1 MIRRLVFAAGA
12 FAVAFGASGLSRA
25 EEQQGAPQG
34 ATIPAPETGA
44 VKPAS
49 EPQAPPLAAPVSAMP
64 EVATAKPA
72 SEPQPPAASASAPV
86 TASPADAN
94 AKSASEPR
102 PQSATPPAPEAAAAK
117 SASEPQPPANAV
129 AQAPETPEA
138 EAVRKVLSSL
148 PAVQT
153 DEERNERAALLAFYE
168 ARGYVPLWLTSRGA
182 PTPKA
187 TALADEIGRASEWGL
202 GARDFPVHFP
212 DATPAPPEVVIAYE
226 LGISQAVLKY
236 GRYARGGRIMNPS
249 EQLSSYLDRRPQLL
263 KPETILAG
271 ISTAD
276 DAAAYLRG
284 LNPAHPQFEK
294 LRQKYLALLA
304 RNRKN
309 SAEAKRLLANMEEW
323 RWMPADLGS
332 VYIWNNLPDFTQRVV
347 KDGKVVREVRIVAGE
362 TGKQTPIFTRNLKK
376 ITFRPTWI
384 VPDSI
389 KVREL
394 WPSLLRGGGL
404 MYQWQLE
411 VRTKDGKPV
420 DWHRINWARTNILDY
435 DVIQPNGP
443 KTVLGKVKF
452 SFPSQH
458 TVFMHDTRAGDKWM
472 FNVARRTYSHGCMR
486 VADPVGLARLALKE
500 DKGWTAAQTD
510 NALYNGPLN
519 NEIAIEHKIP
529 VHMTYFTALVGENG
543 ELRTFPDVYG
553 HERRITLALEGKW
566 DRIVKGRDHLAPVEL
581 DLSAASRHQYAEDEA
596 SEPRHTRR
604 YPGHTSGGFAD
615 YWFGE

>member
-12 FAVAFGASGLSRA
+12 FAVALGASGLSRA
-25 EEQQGAPQG
+25 EEQPAAPRN
-34 ATIPAPETGA
+34 ATITAPETGA
-44 VKPAS
+44 ATPAS
-49 EPQAPPLAAPVSAMP
+49 EPQTPPPAANAAAPVSATP
-64 EVATAKPA
+64 EAATAKPA
-72 SEPQPPAASASAPV
+72 SEPQP
-86 TASPADAN
+86 
-94 AKSASEPR
+94 
-102 PQSATPPAPEAAAAK
+102 QSATPPAPEAVAAK
-117 SASEPQPPANAV
+117 PASEQQPPANAV
-129 AQAPETPEA
+129 AQAPATPEA

-202 GARDFPVHFP
+202 DARDFPVHFP

-226 LGISQAVLKY
+226 LGISQAALKY
-236 GRYARGGRIMNPS
+236 GRYARGGRIMNPP

-304 RNRKN
+304 RNKKN

-323 RWMPADLGS
+323 RWMPADLNS

-347 KDGKVVREVRIVAGE
+347 KDGKVVREARIVAGE
-362 TGKQTPIFTRNLKK
+362 TGKQTPIFSRNLKK

-411 VRTKDGKPV
+411 VRTKDGKFV
-420 DWHRINWARTNILDY
+420 DWHRINWAKTNILIY

-486 VADPVGLARLALKE
+486 VADPVGLARIALKE

-510 NALYNGPLN
+510 QALNNGPLN

-529 VHMTYFTALVGENG
+529 VHITYFTALVGEDG

-566 DRIVKGRDHLAPVEL
+566 DRIAKGRDHLAPVEL
-581 DLSAASRHQYAEDEA
+581 NLAAASRRQYAEDEA
-596 SEPRHTRR
+596 SEPRRPRR
-604 YPGHTSGGFAD
+604 YRGHTGGGFSD